1 MAAMNPS
8 RGLGGVDTLRM
19 EQRIRGRSSP
29 LQSLSMHAFGRPQGV
44 LGKLSAAN
52 FMCSRSDRTA
62 WRADGASGDRLA
74 GSQRRSPQTIAMRH
88 SDDGVLSG
96 PQLSLTMRF
105 WRSVV
110 VLALFGIVYL
120 GFGTLF
126 CGTWTIRP
134 RIAGSSPL
142 DANGLHHLAPL
153 LGFIGDELSEVDR
166 RAREGRS
173 AQHGQPRLDLGIGK
187 DRFDL
192 IGERLHHIVR
202 YCFCLK

>member
-1 MAAMNPS
+1 
-8 RGLGGVDTLRM
+8 
-19 EQRIRGRSSP
+19 
-29 LQSLSMHAFGRPQGV
+29 
-44 LGKLSAAN
+44 
-52 FMCSRSDRTA
+52 MCSRSDRRA
-62 WRADGASGDRLA
+62 WRADGLLAIVWRDRRVDHRNDHNA
-74 GSQRRSPQTIAMRH
+74 PFSRWNAIGS
-88 SDDGVLSG
+88 
-96 PQLSLTMRF
+96 PQLSLTNEI
-105 WRSVV
+105 
-110 VLALFGIVYL
+110 LAFGCCSCSSLESYIL